1 MIKESSEKE
10 KVTVPARMFVCLDDK
25 AENYLVEIELP
36 GADKSSI
43 ELNMY
48 EDLVS
53 VRATRSDAMYVGH
66 RHFPLRVQPKKADA
80 TFKQGLVKVK
90 VPVKE
95 KPSPAVRVEIK

>member
-1 MIKESSEKE
+1 MSKEINKNE

-36 GADKSSI
+36 GADKKSI

-48 EDLVS
+48 EDLVA
-53 VRATRSDAMYVGH
+53 VRASRLDVMYVGH
-66 RHFPLRVQPKKADA
+66 RHFPLRVQPKKAEA
-80 TFKQGLVKVK
+80 TFTQGLLKVK

-95 KPSPAVRVEIK
+95 KPSPAVKVEIK